1 MNLSDDNIH
10 VEEKAMHIRTTTQL
24 QQLTQTDYI
33 RWRAKILTE
42 IALQLAQRFTHEE
55 LRWVIDGRQAM
66 CIVRSGYNLQ
76 ELRRLEENAGA
87 SLQNEVFYDMAD
99 SLRCTFHPTEL
110 VCMDGDYDEIF
121 VKALNYSQ
129 KFLNKKE

>member
-1 MNLSDDNIH
+1 
-10 VEEKAMHIRTTTQL
+10 MHIRTTTQL
-24 QQLTQTDYI
+24 QQLSQPDYI

-99 SLRCTFHPTEL
+99 NLRCTFHLTEL

-121 VKALNYSQ
+121 VKALDYSQ
-129 KFLNKKE
+129 TFLNKNE